1 MSFPYTIKVTLL
13 QRMMDMKKI
22 VILIISLLLLVGI
35 GFGVYYFKNANHIG
49 ADVSYI
55 KITTDGEK
63 GKNVS
68 FNYSYTMPAYDE
80 AGKETEVTFSADKN
94 LRKGAYLKLYIKED
108 KGVTSYEEVLKK
120 KFPLKQQKN
129 LNNNEISSL

>member
-49 ADVSYI
+49 ADISYV

-80 AGKETEVTFSADKN
+80 AGKKQ
-94 LRKGAYLKLYIKED
+94 KLLFLQTKIYAK
-108 KGVTSYEEVLKK
+108 VL
-120 KFPLKQQKN
+120 
-129 LNNNEISSL
+129 I

>member
-80 AGKETEVTFSADKN
+80 AERNRSYFSADKIYA
-94 LRKGAYLKLYIKED
+94 K
-108 KGVTSYEEVLKK
+108 VL
-120 KFPLKQQKN
+120 
-129 LNNNEISSL
+129 I

>member
-13 QRMMDMKKI
+13 QRMMDIKKI

-49 ADVSYI
+49 ADVSYV

-108 KGVTSYEEVLKK
+108 KGVTSYEEVPEKEVPSKAAEKLK
-120 KFPLKQQKN
+120 
-129 LNNNEISSL
+129 

>member
-1 MSFPYTIKVTLL
+1 
-13 QRMMDMKKI
+13 MKKI

-108 KGVTSYEEVLKK
+108 KGV
-120 KFPLKQQKN
+120 
-129 LNNNEISSL
+129 